1 MIIEFINR
9 RFSKDCNW
17 LNGNCFWFALI
28 LKERFPF
35 LKIYYLPI
43 DGHFVVGDGN
53 KYYDWSGEIDL
64 EEKPYE
70 LNEIKET
77 DKLWYEKLMRDC
89 FA

>member
-77 DKLWYEKLMRDC
+77 DILWYEKLMRDC